1 MEVYVFSIQF
11 INKDGNID
19 YSIVEGVY
27 TDKEAAKEAAIRSC
41 KQQQSFWDGS
51 IVYKENGTNGKG
63 FCNVILDKLDGTK
76 KRYRLETKELQ

>member
-11 INKDGNID
+11 IN
-19 YSIVEGVY
+19 
-27 TDKEAAKEAAIRSC
+27 
-41 KQQQSFWDGS
+41 
-51 IVYKENGTNGKG
+51 ENGTNGKG